1 MFVVWKPN
9 FLFALLNVINGCG
22 KICVPRPYRSIH
34 LEVTHALRGGRRE
47 GITPQEHTVSY
58 GALCEFAAPF
68 EGWAGWANEF
78 RNSRHNHSPH
88 HVSEPKWLRPGGTI
102 FEPRR
107 TPCNVL
113 ALTHKMGY
121 AT

>member
-34 LEVTHALRGGRRE
+34 LEVTHALRGRRRE

-58 GALCEFAAPF
+58 GALCEFAVPF
-68 EGWAGWANEF
+68 EGWAGWANGF
-78 RNSRHNHSPH
+78 SDLRHNHSPH
-88 HVSEPKWLRPGGTI
+88 HV
-102 FEPRR
+102 
-107 TPCNVL
+107 
-113 ALTHKMGY
+113 
-121 AT
+121 